1 MKINTD
7 VTLLIKQ
14 YEDKI
19 VKLKTYLEKLPQEHI
34 YTHKRKNKYIY
45 CLRSRDAQGKLHEK
59 YLTTEQGKYIKECCE
74 QFYVRKLIFAIEKEL
89 NALRIFAEKY
99 KPNEKFAA
107 WEKLPEAYKQ
117 FIKPLFKSN
126 EQICLEW
133 EKASFEGNTFP
144 LVEGARYITKKGECV
159 RSRIELIV
167 ANILYDLKI
176 PYRYECKLMLPS
188 GAVWP
193 DFTIMNPKTLE
204 VYYLEIFGMMDNPE
218 YEMSAFKKIAKYAAS
233 EYYSNL
239 IMFFDHKN
247 APISPEDI
255 KRTLEKLFC

>member
-1 MKINTD
+1 MKNGLNSKESIYEAQLE
-7 VTLLIKQ
+7 TLKMELS
-14 YEDKI
+14 
-19 VKLKTYLEKLPQEHI
+19 KLPEEKI
-34 YTHKRKNKYIY
+34 CARKRGGRYVYYVRNV
-45 CLRSRDAQGKLHEK
+45 DADGRRHEK
-59 YLTTEQGKYIKECCE
+59 YLPCNDVKQIAALCRAAYL
-74 QFYVRKLIFAIEKEL
+74 RKLIPALEKEARCIKHFKRGY
-89 NALRIFAEKY
+89 NSQA
-99 KPNEKFAA
+99 KFAA

-126 EQICLEW
+126 EQICFEW

-144 LVEGARYITKKGECV
+144 LVEDARYITKKGECV

-255 KRTLEKLFC
+255 KRTLEKLFS